1 MLAQYG
7 KVFHHYSQCDI
18 SNAVHLGIQCISET
32 HYFILDEIWHTS
44 IFVHLQPLKMIVAM
58 KQRLP
63 LWYNTKRK
71 IYECMPMGDPTVTGL
86 VKSCG
91 KNLKHLK
98 CIYLNDKYVQNIVS
112 D

>member
-7 KVFHHYSQCDI
+7 KVFHQYSQCDI
-18 SNAVHLGIQCISET
+18 SNAVHLDIQGISQT
-32 HYFILDEIWHTS
+32 HYFILDEIWQTS

-63 LWYNTKRK
+63 LWCNTKRK
-71 IYECMPMGDPTVTGL
+71 IYECMPMGEPTVTGL

-98 CIYLNDKYVQNIVS
+98 CIYLNDKYVQNILS